1 MSLRHVIAAILVCIL
16 LAACGSGPVKRVS
29 PPTASVQELAVR
41 ADGSWHLLIRVQNF
55 SNISMTF
62 NAIDAE
68 LEIADQP
75 AGSIRLPLNLD
86 IPGESAD
93 VFETAMTPSSTLR
106 PAAGDVAYRLHGS
119 LSSSEPKGDFKF
131 ERKSRLSPAPG
142 LPDTWR

>member
-1 MSLRHVIAAILVCIL
+1 MSLRHVVPAILACVL

-29 PPTASVQELAVR
+29 PPTASIQELAVR

-62 NAIDAE
+62 SGIDAE
-68 LEIADQP
+68 LEIADQA

-93 VFETAMTPSSTLR
+93 VFETTMTPASGLR
-106 PAAGDVAYRLHGS
+106 PAAGDFAYRLHGT
-119 LSSSEPKGDFKF
+119 LSSSEPTGEFKF

>member
-1 MSLRHVIAAILVCIL
+1 MSLRHVVPAILACVL

-29 PPTASVQELAVR
+29 PPTASVQELSLR

-62 NAIDAE
+62 SAIDAE
-68 LEIADQP
+68 LEVADQA

-93 VFETAMTPSSTLR
+93 VFEATMTPASGLR
-106 PAAGDVAYRLHGS
+106 PATGDFAYRLHGS

>member
-1 MSLRHVIAAILVCIL
+1 MSLRHIVPAILACVL

-29 PPTASVQELAVR
+29 APTASVQELALR
-41 ADGSWHLLIRVQNF
+41 ADGSWHLQIRVQNF

-93 VFETAMTPSSTLR
+93 VFEATMKPTSGLR
-106 PAAGDVAYRLHGS
+106 PATDDFAYRLHGS

>member
-1 MSLRHVIAAILVCIL
+1 MSLRHVVPAILACVL
-16 LAACGSGPVKRVS
+16 LASCGSGPVKRVS
-29 PPTASVQELAVR
+29 PPTASVQELSVR

-62 NAIDAE
+62 NAIDAQ
-68 LEIADQP
+68 LEITDQA

-93 VFETAMTPSSTLR
+93 VFETTMTPASDLR
-106 PAAGDVAYRLHGS
+106 PASGDFAYRLHGS